1 MRKLHVDEH
10 ERRGKLQTSI
20 LKLHS
25 VKIGGSLARNVRF
38 DAPKCLVSSLW
49 FSCGTAVWGKLQNIS
64 LSNVSKQ
71 VVMSFCMAGAA
82 LCDIPTCLITRRKS
96 FFVAGAI
103 LLRRFH
109 KMSCSFRGRRAIL
122 EISVSSFC
130 VGSTSDVSHRV
141 LYTPHST
148 LHTPPFTLHT
158 PHFTF
163 HTLHSTLQTL
173 QFTLHTLPLHALH
186 STLFTRNFALRTLH
200 PTLHTLHFTPP
211 LYTLHCQLN
220 TPHSTLYI
228 LHSTLHTLHST
239 LYTSDSTLY
248 TYTPHSTLHTL
259 HFALHTLHCT
269 LHTTHFTLY
278 TEYFTCEALPRLCL
292 LLAVRTEVIH
302 PCGGGLGQTE
312 LRLVPGKVPVKDLG
326 GRA

>member
-1 MRKLHVDEH
+1 
-10 ERRGKLQTSI
+10 
-20 LKLHS
+20 
-25 VKIGGSLARNVRF
+25 
-38 DAPKCLVSSLW
+38 
-49 FSCGTAVWGKLQNIS
+49 
-64 LSNVSKQ
+64 
-71 VVMSFCMAGAA
+71 MSFCMAGAA

-96 FFVAGAI
+96 F
-103 LLRRFH
+103 L
-109 KMSCSFRGRRAIL
+109 CGRRNTFASFSQDELQFSWQARHFGDLCVVIL
-122 EISVSSFC
+122 RTLYTSH
-130 VGSTSDVSHRV
+130 STLYIPHFT
-141 LYTPHST
+141 LYTPNST
-148 LHTPPFTLHT
+148 IYT
-158 PHFTF
+158 PHF
-163 HTLHSTLQTL
+163 
-173 QFTLHTLPLHALH
+173 PLHALH